1 VILVVAVVL
10 LLSPA
15 TASWAE
21 IYRWI
26 DERGAANYSE
36 GLDSVPQKYRASAVP
51 VGLKNAPAP
60 PAAAPGA
67 AEPGR
72 PGAAGG
78 TTGAGGTQ
86 VKFTPG
92 KAIVVEALL
101 NGNTLTKLILDT
113 GADLSVVNPRVLAA
127 AGVSLTEGQGVQIRG
142 ATGTASVRTV
152 QVDSVAVGAA
162 KVGKLPV
169 ISHDIEQD
177 GVDGL
182 LGRNFLDQF
191 KVSIDNQAGLVTL
204 SPK

>member
-51 VGLKNAPAP
+51 VGLKNAPAA

-67 AEPGR
+67 GEPGK

-78 TTGAGGTQ
+78 PKGTGGAE

-92 KAIVVEALL
+92 KAVVVDVLL
-101 NGNTLTKLILDT
+101 NGRTTTKLILDT
-113 GADLSVVNPRVLAA
+113 GADLSVVNPRVLTA
-127 AGVSLTEGQGVQIRG
+127 AGVSLTEGQRSQIRG
-142 ATGTASVRTV
+142 ATGTASVQTV
-152 QVDSVAVGAA
+152 QVDSVAVGTAQ
-162 KVGKLPV
+162 VSKLPV

-191 KVSIDNQAGLVTL
+191 KVSIDNQAGVVTL